1 MTSRGIE
8 SMTIGEFGRRSGL
21 SIKALRLYDV
31 SGLLPPAEVDA
42 ASNYRRYTS
51 DQLERAGRISLLR
64 RLGMPLAVITEVL
77 ALPDAEAVRR
87 LDRWWATEE
96 AAASARRESYTW
108 LRTRLAHGDEP
119 PRVYEVG
126 IMLRPAR
133 KVACIQAEVDQQA
146 LVPVM
151 SAAEWEIRR
160 HLEEQGASTTAE
172 HWVLYPSPVTPDNEG
187 SIEVCVPYEGSVEPV
202 ERLTLRMEPECLVAY
217 TTVVRD
223 DCFYPRITQ
232 AYQAV
237 WEHVSAAGQFV
248 TGPPREIYLDWWDR
262 LRGTDP
268 FVHVAIPVE
277 G

>member
-42 ASNYRRYTS
+42 ASNYRRYTPA
-51 DQLERAGRISLLR
+51 QLERAGRISLLR
-64 RLGMPLAVITEVL
+64 RLGMPLAVITEML
-77 ALPDAEAVRR
+77 DLPDAQAVRH

-96 AAASARRESYTW
+96 AAAAARRESYTW

-119 PRVYEVG
+119 ERRYEVHT
-126 IMLRPAR
+126 MLRPAR
-133 KVACIQAEVDQQA
+133 KVATIRAETDQQS
-146 LVPVM
+146 LVTVLG
-151 SAAEWEIRR
+151 AAEWEVRR
-160 HLEEQGASTTAE
+160 HLEEQGATTTAE
-172 HWVLYPSPVTPDNEG
+172 HWAIYHNTVTPDSEAVV
-187 SIEVCVPYEGSVEPV
+187 EVCVPYSGRVEPV
-202 ERLTLRMEPECLVAY
+202 DRLTLRMEPERLVAY
-217 TTVVRD
+217 TTVIRD

-232 AYQAV
+232 AYEAV
-237 WEHVSAAGQFV
+237 WEHVTAGGFLLAA
-248 TGPPREIYLDWWDR
+248 PPREIYLDWWAR

-268 FVHVAIPVE
+268 FVHVAQPIE